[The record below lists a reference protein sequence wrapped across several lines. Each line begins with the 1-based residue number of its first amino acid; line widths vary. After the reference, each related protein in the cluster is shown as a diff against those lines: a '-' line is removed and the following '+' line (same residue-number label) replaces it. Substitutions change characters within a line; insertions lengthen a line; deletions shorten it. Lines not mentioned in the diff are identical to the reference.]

1 MSMFVDQ
8 GEYFFTGTKGIRTS
22 TTSSPFTSFD
32 GLAFADRYPLTI
44 FSFFKFN
51 NYFNAGSSQPSSAY
65 VTRRT
70 AYGRWA
76 DGTANQMDSTLDVEL
91 DTGVVSGSGAFDDVD
106 NTMYTGASDRWDG
119 NFASQTIQMLEVF
132 GPDGPDEYAASSA
145 GRWLAFAQVYSSES
159 LRTEYLIDP
168 SDGTVVFTNI
178 RTDTQ
183 TSTSLL
189 TSQTSFR
196 YALQSTINKTFGG
209 DYDRDDGAYIGE
221 VCVWRRDISQAD
233 LQAFAQVGFASIN
246 EPTDLVVD
254 WNFLVDWR
262 TDSSTDTINDSSPYG
277 ATGEFETSFGYTTSP
292 WNNFSTDNP
301 VPVFIP
307 QITDNQHDVLNLDIF
322 SGIAGECYF
331 SVYAANAT
339 APTEAEIVAGSG
351 LTNGSVTLDGINTS
365 STSVAQP
372 DTGTVYIIY
381 LVQDENDAG
390 SYGPIV
396 PIEYTSSTKY
406 SEIITDIE
414 GTETTNL
421 NNIKYKWYDSTDLS
435 ALGSST
441 ADGTTEVTDGTG
453 LLEITLLDGVTTTAK
468 GSQGTMMLQVDDGGT
483 IKTAYH
489 IVTVK

>member
-1 MSMFVDQ
+1 MFVDQ
-8 GEYFFTGTKGIRTS
+8 GEYFSNTTKGIITS
-22 TTSSPFTSFD
+22 TTSSPFTSLD
-32 GLAFADRYPLTI
+32 GLTFADRYPLTI
-44 FSFFKFN
+44 LSFFKFN
-51 NYFNAGSSQPSSAY
+51 NYFNSGSSQPSTAY
-65 VTRRT
+65 ASRRI
-70 AYGRWA
+70 AYGRWI
-76 DGTANQMDSTLDVEL
+76 DGSANQMDSNLDVDL
-91 DTGVVSGSGAFDDVD
+91 DIGIVTGSGAFDNVN
-106 NTMYTGASDRWDG
+106 NTMFSAATDRWDG
-119 NFASQTIQMLEVF
+119 NFEAETIQNTDVF
-132 GPDGPDEYAASSA
+132 GLDGDNAFSASSS
-145 GRWLAFAQVYSSES
+145 GRWLVFAQVYSSAS

-168 SDGTVVFTNI
+168 SDGTVIFTNT
-178 RTDTQ
+178 RTDVQ

-189 TSQTSFR
+189 TSQTAFR
-196 YALQSTINKTFGG
+196 YALGTTINKSFGG

-221 VCVWRRDISQAD
+221 VCVWRRDISQSD

-246 EPTDLVVD
+246 EPTDLVLD

-262 TDSSTDTINDSSPYG
+262 TDSSTDTINDSSTYG
-277 ATGEFETSFGYTTSP
+277 ATGTFETSFGYTTSP

-307 QITDNQHDVLNLDIF
+307 QITDNQHDTLGLDIF
-322 SGIAGECYF
+322 SGVAGECYF

-351 LTNGSVTLDGINTS
+351 LTNGNVTLDGTNTF

-372 DTGTVYIIY
+372 DTGTDYILY

-421 NNIKYKWYDSTDLS
+421 NNIKYKWFDSTDLS

-453 LLEITLLDGVTTTAK
+453 LLEITLPDGVTTTAK

>member
-1 MSMFVDQ
+1 MSMYVDQ
-8 GEYFFTGTKGIRTS
+8 YEWFRTELYGIKTS
-22 TTSSPFTSFD
+22 TTSSPYTSLD
-32 GLAFADRYPLTI
+32 GLSFADRYPLTM

-51 NYFNAGSSQPSSAY
+51 NHFNTVLGEGY
-65 VTRRT
+65 VTRRA
-70 AYGRWA
+70 AYARWI
-76 DGTANQMDSTLDVEL
+76 DGPSNQMDSDIELNLD
-91 DTGVVSGSGAFDDVD
+91 SGIVTNSGAFDLVN
-106 NTMYTGASDRWDG
+106 NTITTGASDRWAG
-119 NFASQTIQMLEVF
+119 NFTSDTLIMYDNF
-132 GPDGPDEYAASSA
+132 GPDGNNAFSASSS
-145 GRWLAFAQVYSSES
+145 GRWLAFAQVYVSD
-159 LRTEYLIDP
+159 TIKKEYLIDP
-168 SDGTVVFTNI
+168 SDGTIIFTNT
-178 RTDTQ
+178 RSELQ

-196 YALQSTINKTFGG
+196 YALNISAPSESG
-209 DYDRDDGAYIGE
+209 DPDGVDGAYIGE
-221 VCVWRRDISQAD
+221 VCVWRRELSQSD

-262 TDSSTDTINDSSPYG
+262 STSSADTINDSSTYG
-277 ATGEFETSFGYTTSP
+277 ATGTFETFPLWYTASP

-307 QITDNQHDVLNLDIF
+307 QITDNQHDTLSLDIF
-322 SGIAGECYF
+322 SGVAGECYF
-331 SVYAANAT
+331 SIYAANAT

-351 LTNGSVTLDGINTS
+351 LTNGNITLDGTNTV
-365 STSVAQP
+365 STSIAQP
-372 DTGTVYIIY
+372 DTGTDYIIY
-381 LVQDENDAG
+381 FVQDENDAG

-396 PIEYTSSTKY
+396 PKEYTSSTKY

-453 LLEITLLDGVTTTAK
+453 LLEITLLDGVTATAK

>member
-1 MSMFVDQ
+1 
-8 GEYFFTGTKGIRTS
+8 
-22 TTSSPFTSFD
+22 
-32 GLAFADRYPLTI
+32 
-44 FSFFKFN
+44 
-51 NYFNAGSSQPSSAY
+51 
-65 VTRRT
+65 
-70 AYGRWA
+70 
-76 DGTANQMDSTLDVEL
+76 MDSDIDIDLDSGLVI
-91 DTGVVSGSGAFDDVD
+91 GSGAFDSVN
-106 NTMYTGASDRWDG
+106 NTISTGASDRWAG
-119 NFASQTIQMLEVF
+119 NFTSDTKIMYDNF
-132 GPDGPDEYAASSA
+132 GLDGPSAFSASSS
-145 GRWLAFAQVYSSES
+145 GRWLAFAQVYVSD
-159 LRTEYLIDP
+159 TIKKEYLIDP
-168 SDGTVVFTNI
+168 SDGTVIFTNT
-178 RTDTQ
+178 RSELQ

-189 TSQTSFR
+189 TSQTAFRFALNSSFN
-196 YALQSTINKTFGG
+196 TTVG
-209 DYDRDDGAYIGE
+209 DPDGDDGMYVGE
-221 VCVWRRDISQAD
+221 VCVWRRELSQSD

-246 EPTDLVVD
+246 EPTDLVLD
-254 WNFLVDWR
+254 WNFLIDWR
-262 TDSSTDTINDSSPYG
+262 STSSTDTINDSSTYG
-277 ATGEFETSFGYTTSP
+277 ATGTFETFPLWYTSSP

-307 QITDNQHDVLNLDIF
+307 QITNNQHDLLSLSIF
-322 SGIAGECYF
+322 SGLAGECYF

-351 LTNGSVTLDGINTS
+351 LTNGNVTLDGTNTF

-372 DTGTVYIIY
+372 DTGTDYIIY

-396 PIEYTSSTKY
+396 PLEYTSSTKY

-421 NNIKYKWYDSTDLS
+421 NNIKYKWFDSTDLS
-435 ALGSST
+435 ALSSST

-453 LLEITLLDGVTTTAK
+453 LLEVTLKDGVTATAK

>member
-1 MSMFVDQ
+1 MSMFIDQ
-8 GEYFFTGTKGIRTS
+8 GEYFFTSTKGIITS
-22 TTSSPFTSFD
+22 TTSSPYTSFD

-51 NYFNAGSSQPSSAY
+51 NYFNSGSSQANTAY
-65 VTRRT
+65 VDRRT
-70 AYGRWA
+70 AYGRWV
-76 DGTANQMDSTLDVEL
+76 DGPSNQMDSILDVNL
-91 DTGVVSGSGAFDDVD
+91 DTGIVSGSGAFDDV
-106 NTMYTGASDRWDG
+106 NNSMYSGANDRWAG
-119 NFASQTIQMLEVF
+119 NFESQSISEFDVF
-132 GPDGPDEYAASSA
+132 GLDGPNEFSASSS
-145 GRWLAFAQVYSSES
+145 GRWLAFAQVYSSAS

-168 SDGTVVFTNI
+168 SDGSVIFTNT

-183 TSTSLL
+183 TGTSLL

-196 YALQSTINKTFGG
+196 YALNATLTKNFGG
-209 DYDRDDGAYIGE
+209 DPDKDDGAYIGE
-221 VCVWRRDISQAD
+221 VCVWRRDMSQAE
-233 LQAFAQVGFASIN
+233 LQAFAQIGFASIN
-246 EPTDLVVD
+246 EPTDLVLD
-254 WNFLVDWR
+254 WNFLIDWR
-262 TDSSTDTINDSSPYG
+262 TDSSTDTINDSSTYG
-277 ATGEFETSFGYTTSP
+277 ATGTFETSFGYNISP

-307 QITDNQHDVLNLDIF
+307 QITNNQHDTLGLNIF
-322 SGIAGECYF
+322 SGVSGECYF

-351 LTNGSVTLDGINTS
+351 LTNGNITLNGVDTF

-372 DTGTVYIIY
+372 DTGTDYIIY

-396 PIEYTSSTKY
+396 PVEYTSSTKY

-414 GTETTNL
+414 GTETVNL
-421 NNIKYKWYDSTDLS
+421 NNIKYKWFDSTDLS
-435 ALGSST
+435 ALGLST

-453 LLEITLLDGVTTTAK
+453 LLEITLSDGVTTTAK